1 MLWTICKGLKEGDI
15 VLMPDGEGGYAVGAI
30 SSGYYYAGN
39 KECLPH
45 RRRVAWRPKRIAR
58 ADMSV
63 SFKLEQTK

>member
-1 MLWTICKGLKEGDI
+1 
-15 VLMPDGEGGYAVGAI
+15 MPDGEGGYAVGAI

-45 RRRVAWRPKRIAR
+45 RRRVAWHPKRIAR
-58 ADMSV
+58 ADISV